1 MTLPPREGWT
11 ERHQEAAE
19 AGGWSSWEAWVAHL
33 EEEKGH
39 PICGR
44 MKKGARSPCTRT
56 EAWGVDGKEVGAC
69 KFHGGRAP
77 AGMEHPNYQH
87 GRRARSPSV
96 VGASLRQ
103 RVERFMDLD
112 PRRTLQVATATM
124 MARLEELW
132 ERVDRQSV
140 GPKAL
145 ANVRALMDEVRGVP
159 DDEPQR
165 MAGLLDELDS
175 VVRGGS
181 HSDETWQEIYVVME
195 RLRGLS
201 EAWRKVMTDAQ
212 EMVERSRALV
222 LVDRVG
228 ASMVEILEDLPLDA
242 EDRKEARRK
251 VAEVV
256 ATYLTRPG
264 LPSGASS
271 SGNGDSSHP
280 ADPSG

>member
-1 MTLPPREGWT
+1 MTIPPRGGWT

-19 AGGWSSWEAWVAHL
+19 SGGWSSWEKWVEHL

-39 PICGR
+39 GVCGR
-44 MKKGARSPCTRT
+44 MRKGARRPCTRQ
-56 EAWGVDGKEVGAC
+56 EAWGVDGKEEGAC
-69 KFHGGRAP
+69 KLHGGRAP
-77 AGMEHPNYQH
+77 AGMAHPNYQH
-87 GRRARSPSV
+87 GRRVEAPSV
-96 VGASLRQ
+96 VGSSLRE

-112 PRRTLQVATATM
+112 PRRTLQVATATI
-124 MARLEELW
+124 MARFEELW

-140 GPKAL
+140 GPRAL
-145 ANVRALMDEVRGVP
+145 ADVRGIMDEVRGVP
-159 DDEPQR
+159 DDEPER
-165 MAGLLDELDS
+165 MAGLLEELDS

-181 HSDETWQEIYVVME
+181 HSDQTWQEIYVVAD

-228 ASMVEILEDLPLDA
+228 ASMVEILEELPL
-242 EDRKEARRK
+242 EDEQRKEARRK

-264 LPSGASS
+264 LPAGPP
-271 SGNGDSSHP
+271 GNGNGQ
-280 ADPSG
+280 AA